1 MSSYASLAEEVK
13 AANRRLY
20 DAVADDYERIDG
32 RRSDS
37 LVSWIR
43 RRLTR
48 LASEGGNGLL
58 LDLGSGSGVV
68 TRAAKGIFQRTIA
81 MDISPRI
88 LATAGPIA
96 DWRIAADTDRLPIA
110 DESVDVVSCFAVL
123 HHLYDSG
130 GLLREVARVLRPGG
144 VFWSDHD
151 MDAAFFRRFRWPLR
165 GYRAL
170 RGADRQYEG
179 AAGIDART
187 YELAEFRENGVDG
200 DAVTKQCLGVGLLPR
215 IDFHW
220 YGLTGVTNLLFG
232 QREQARGWAPLLR
245 IVATKP
251 DPRSQLS

>member
-1 MSSYASLAEEVK
+1 MSSYASMAEEVK

-20 DAVADDYERIDG
+20 DAVAGDYERIDG
-32 RRSDS
+32 RRGDT
-37 LVSWIR
+37 LIAWIR

-48 LASEGGNGLL
+48 LATDAGNGLL

-68 TRAAKGIFQRTIA
+68 TRAARGIFHRTIA

-123 HHLYDSG
+123 HHLYDAG
-130 GLLREVARVLRPGG
+130 NLLGEVARVLRPGG

-151 MDAAFFRRFRWPLR
+151 MDAAFFRRFRWPLK

-179 AAGIDART
+179 AAGIDAKT
-187 YELAEFRENGVDG
+187 YELAEYRENGVDG
-200 DAVTKQCLGVGLLPR
+200 ATVTQQCRSVGLTPR
-215 IDFHW
+215 TGFHW

-232 QREQARGWAPLLR
+232 QRERGRGWAPLLR

-251 DPRSQLS
+251 DTRPSVS